1 MAYEELGAYREP
13 PLRREFLERDYGG
26 LTLSLTKSQHE
37 VLSEIL
43 RLSEEARDSNS
54 VIPLY
59 VSADTGAGKSHL
71 SLVAAA
77 AVARQLSLGLSKLH
91 SVYVAPTKF
100 LASQM
105 GERSS
110 DLYRGMRDALGD
122 VEVIE
127 IRGDMDRE
135 DKARSVERAFSKLE
149 EGMRLVLTNP
159 QMLASLSV
167 RRSTSFGIGDR
178 ITPFNLIS
186 GLAEVDLY
194 IIDEPHFYTGKSF
207 VRLLT
212 LLLEIGRWKI
222 SAPLSGPTFLL
233 FISATMDPLSI
244 EGALHSLED
253 LFGIG
258 VLDRSVPLWRRN
270 LELVDRE
277 AGEKLISLGR
287 SDFDG
292 LVELVNEIEVPRV
305 IYADSVNMLV
315 SLQERVKGESVILHS
330 QMPKKMWDRY
340 LERVDEADT
349 ILMTSVGEVGIELES
364 LDVHPASMVSVN
376 SLSVMKVVQRLGRLA
391 RRYGSH
397 GTFFNVDLPWARREI
412 SSAFSNGLTLED
424 GRENLPSFLE
434 VAKNNRADFFSSY
447 ISPCADKEFHEKLMA
462 IGRGEKRFEVPK
474 IYLSSTIRV
483 RSASDDGEELSLPLM
498 KVASTVVAISTQH
511 ELKVWYSD
519 LLESLVYEVRG
530 RSGSRPNP
538 VVRVRT
544 GNGRYDVAWGSA
556 RLPQWLLS
564 IGVVRVYARWR
575 EKFEIQLPLLDNYR
589 REFISPAIYFVFA
602 DRRFGRGFRWS
613 DEFSSLEMN
622 LQPASQ
628 DLDFI
633 VPEGESDRVVA
644 YERAPDGKYGMGA
657 VERALEIISGKEL
670 NRPCG

>member
-1 MAYEELGAYREP
+1 MAYRELGAYWEP
-13 PLRREFLERDYGG
+13 PLRREFLERNYGG
-26 LTLSLTKSQHE
+26 LSLSLTKSQHE
-37 VLSEIL
+37 VLAEIL
-43 RLSEEARDSNS
+43 RLSEEVRESNS

-71 SLVAAA
+71 SLIAAA
-77 AVARQLSLGLSKLH
+77 AVAKQLSLGLSKLN
-91 SVYVAPTKF
+91 SVYIAPTKF

-105 GERSS
+105 GGRSL

-127 IRGDMDRE
+127 IRGDMNRE
-135 DKARSVERAFSKLE
+135 DKAERVMRAFSKLKE
-149 EGMRLVLTNP
+149 EMRLVLTNP
-159 QMLASLSV
+159 QMLASLAV
-167 RRSTSFGIGDR
+167 RRSSSLGIGDR

-244 EGALHSLED
+244 ERALRSLED
-253 LFGIG
+253 LFGTRVIN
-258 VLDRSVPLWRRN
+258 RSVPLERRN

-277 AGEKLISLGR
+277 AGDKLISFGR
-287 SDFDG
+287 SDFEG
-292 LVELVNEIEVPRV
+292 LVELVNELEAPRI

-315 SLQERVKGESVILHS
+315 SLQERLGGESVILHS
-330 QMPKKMWDRY
+330 QMPRKLWERY
-340 LERVDEADT
+340 IERIEGADT
-349 ILMTSVGEVGIELES
+349 ILMTSVGEVGIELED
-364 LDVHPASMVSVN
+364 LDVYPASMVSVN
-376 SLSVMKVVQRLGRLA
+376 SMSVMKVVQRLGRLA

-397 GTFFNVDLPWARREI
+397 GIFFNVDLPWARREI
-412 SSAFSNGLTLED
+412 SSVFSNGLNLRN
-424 GRENLPSFLE
+424 GKENLPPFLE
-434 VAKNNRADFFSSY
+434 VAKSKRADFFTSY
-447 ISPCADKEFHEKLMA
+447 ISPCADKEFHRKFTA
-462 IGRGEKRFEVPK
+462 IERGDQRFEVPK
-474 IYLSSTIRV
+474 IYLTSTVRV
-483 RSASDDGEELSLPLM
+483 SSASDDGEELSLPLM
-498 KVASTVVAISTQH
+498 KVASTVMAISKQH

-519 LLESLVYEVRG
+519 LMESLVYEMRE
-530 RSGSRPNP
+530 RSGSKPNP

-544 GNGRYDVAWGSA
+544 GKGRYDLRWRSA
-556 RLPQWLLS
+556 KLPKWLLS
-564 IGVVRVYARWR
+564 IGVVGIYAKWK

-589 REFISPAIYFVFA
+589 REFTSPAIYFIFA
-602 DRRFGRGFRWS
+602 DRRFGRGFKWS
-613 DEFSSLEMN
+613 DEFISLETN

-657 VERALEIISGKEL
+657 VERALEIINEKEL